1 MSRAAAAARDEELW
15 SRPSRSEAPWRRAIR
30 AIRRKRVAMTCI
42 VLITILYGAGF
53 YTLLDV
59 FGVDTG
65 LQDPNATNLQE
76 RRPIR
81 ATESGEGESL
91 GAFAERQGVELA
103 ALPALNPDL
112 VAEHGAFSADL
123 ALRPGTQLILRGGEE
138 LQGPSWDH
146 LLGTDRL
153 GRDLFSRALFA
164 LRTTLIVSV
173 LAVLVGNIFLGWGLG
188 LLAGYRGG
196 LVDSVIMRAADFVL
210 ALPGLVILLVIVS
223 AFGEPWGEVVRDIQ
237 NWLGTDLLIDQGV
250 HSYSLIVFAMSF
262 VGWGGTARFI
272 RAQTLA
278 TREADFVLAAE
289 ASGAST
295 PRILTWHLFPAILPW
310 IVVGLSASLGE
321 MAGAEV
327 VLTWLGIGIA
337 PPTASFGLMVAD
349 AGGWKSLLM
358 YPQMLLV
365 PMFFILVLMLS
376 FNLLGDAIND
386 VLNPRGR

>member
-1 MSRAAAAARDEELW
+1 MSSAAAAEDALW
-15 SRPSRSEAPWRRAIR
+15 NRPARSEAPWLRAVR
-30 AIRRKRVAMTCI
+30 AIRRKRLAMVCI
-42 VLITILYGAGF
+42 VLIAILYGAGF
-53 YTLLDV
+53 YTFLDV

-81 ATESGEGESL
+81 ATDGGGGETL
-91 GAFAERQGVELA
+91 GAFAERRGVDLA

-112 VAEHGAFSADL
+112 VEEHGAFSADL
-123 ALRPGTQLILRGGEE
+123 TLPPGTQLILRGGEE

-164 LRTTLIVSV
+164 LRTTLIISV
-173 LAVLVGNIFLGWGLG
+173 LSVLVGNIFLGWGLG

-196 LVDSVIMRAADFVL
+196 LVDSLIMRAADFVL

-223 AFGEPWGEVVRDIQ
+223 AFGEPWGDVIRDLQ
-237 NWLGTDLLIDQGV
+237 DWLGTDLLIEQGV
-250 HSYSLIVFAMSF
+250 HSYSLMIFAMSF

-295 PRILTWHLFPAILPW
+295 PRILTWHLFPAVLPW

-321 MAGAEV
+321 VAGAEV
-327 VLTWLGIGIA
+327 VLTWLGIGVS

-349 AGGWKSLLM
+349 AGGWKALLM

-365 PMFFILVLMLS
+365 PMGFILVLMLS

>member
-1 MSRAAAAARDEELW
+1 MSGATAAEDALW
-15 SRPSRSEAPWRRAIR
+15 NRPSRSEAPWLRAVR
-30 AIRRKRVAMTCI
+30 AIRRKRLAMVCI
-42 VLITILYGAGF
+42 VLIAILYGAGL

-81 ATESGEGESL
+81 ATDSGDGETL

-103 ALPALNPDL
+103 TLPALNPDL
-112 VAEHGAFSADL
+112 VEEHGALAADL
-123 ALRPGTQLILRGGEE
+123 TLPPGTQLILRGGEE

-164 LRTTLIVSV
+164 LRTTLIISV

-196 LVDSVIMRAADFVL
+196 LVDSLIMRAADFVL

-223 AFGEPWGEVVRDIQ
+223 AFGEPWGDVIRDLQ
-237 NWLGTDLLIDQGV
+237 DWLGTDLLIEQGV
-250 HSYSLIVFAMSF
+250 HSYSLMIFAMSF

-295 PRILTWHLFPAILPW
+295 PRILTWHLFPAVLPW

-321 MAGAEV
+321 IAGAEV
-327 VLTWLGIGIA
+327 VLTWLGIGVS
-337 PPTASFGLMVAD
+337 PPTASFGLMVSD
-349 AGGWKSLLM
+349 AGGWKTLLM
-358 YPQMLLV
+358 HPQMLLV
-365 PMFFILVLMLS
+365 PMGFILVLMLS

>member
-1 MSRAAAAARDEELW
+1 MSGAAAAEDALW
-15 SRPSRSEAPWRRAIR
+15 DRPSRSEAPWLRAVR
-30 AIRRKRVAMTCI
+30 AIRRKRLAMVCI
-42 VLITILYGAGF
+42 VLIAILYGAGL

-81 ATESGEGESL
+81 ATDSGDGETL

-103 ALPALNPDL
+103 TLPALNPDL
-112 VAEHGAFSADL
+112 VEEHGALAADL
-123 ALRPGTQLILRGGEE
+123 TLPPGTQLILRGGEE

-164 LRTTLIVSV
+164 LRTTLIISV

-196 LVDSVIMRAADFVL
+196 LVDSLIMRAADFVL

-223 AFGEPWGEVVRDIQ
+223 AFGESWGDVIRDLQ
-237 NWLGTDLLIDQGV
+237 DWLGTDLLIEQGV
-250 HSYSLIVFAMSF
+250 HSYSLMIFAMSF

-295 PRILTWHLFPAILPW
+295 PRILTWHLFPAVLPW

-321 MAGAEV
+321 IAGAEV
-327 VLTWLGIGIA
+327 VLTWLGIGVS

-358 YPQMLLV
+358 HPQMLLV
-365 PMFFILVLMLS
+365 PMGFILVLMLS

>member
-1 MSRAAAAARDEELW
+1 MSGAAAAEDALW
-15 SRPSRSEAPWRRAIR
+15 DRPSRSEAPWLRAVR
-30 AIRRKRVAMTCI
+30 AIRRKRLAMVCI
-42 VLITILYGAGF
+42 VLIAILYGAGL

-81 ATESGEGESL
+81 ATDSGDGETL

-103 ALPALNPDL
+103 TLPALNPDL
-112 VAEHGAFSADL
+112 VEEHGALAADL
-123 ALRPGTQLILRGGEE
+123 TLPPGTQLILRGGEE
-138 LQGPSWDH
+138 LQGPSWNH

-164 LRTTLIVSV
+164 LRTTLIISV

-196 LVDSVIMRAADFVL
+196 LVDSLIMRAADFVL

-223 AFGEPWGEVVRDIQ
+223 AFGEPWGDVIRDLQ
-237 NWLGTDLLIDQGV
+237 DWLGTDLLIEQGV
-250 HSYSLIVFAMSF
+250 HSYSLMIFAMSF

-295 PRILTWHLFPAILPW
+295 PRILTWHLFPAVLPW

-321 MAGAEV
+321 IAGAEV
-327 VLTWLGIGIA
+327 VLTWLGIGVS
-337 PPTASFGLMVAD
+337 PPTASFGLMVSD
-349 AGGWKSLLM
+349 AGGWKTLLM
-358 YPQMLLV
+358 HPQMLLV
-365 PMFFILVLMLS
+365 PMGFILVLMLS